1 MGKTD
6 IILRRVIKDR
16 HGDNAGFVIQT
27 EDEDII
33 QLTKDEIKEKL
44 KHLEYLSSTI
54 VGLTLT
60 SDNRVLVNK
69 KQLKEVD
76 KNSLVE
82 ITLDNLMYSRKETE
96 RYLGDWLAANKYK
109 EYPAS
114 FTQIQ
119 VLNSGVVL
127 LNVKINEQIKETE
140 NIYQIYFDKFY
151 KLIPSSYQSRE
162 IFVEKKNIAGKAYPK
177 HSFSRRGSKG
187 DPKRWRLEE
196 ITYYLGLIA
205 DGQNGYNINII
216 ADEEMR
222 FTARQIVGLKR
233 IIGTN

>member
-1 MGKTD
+1 MEYD
-6 IILRRVIKDR
+6 AILRRVIKNR
-16 HGDNAGFVIQT
+16 NKENAGFVIQT
-27 EDEDII
+27 KNNQII
-33 QLTKDEIKEKL
+33 QLTKDEIREEL
-44 KHLEYLSSTI
+44 KHLQYLSSTI
-54 VGLTLT
+54 AGLTLT
-60 SDNRVLVNK
+60 SDNRVIVNK

-109 EYPAS
+109 EYPAN

-162 IFVEKKNIAGKAYPK
+162 IFVEEKNIAGKAYPK
-177 HSFSRRGSKG
+177 HSFARRGSKG
-187 DPKRWRLEE
+187 DTKRWRLEE